1 MRSISAAL
9 CAISVSRLE
18 AQTDAGGRANAVEQP
33 HHALDKR
40 HVGVAYAAAETLRRA
55 GSFKS
60 HTSMDREASLR
71 GLESGCRPP
80 TSPRLVNW
88 RPSRFLAKPFDLNEL
103 VDSVEQLTAV

>member
-9 CAISVSRLE
+9 FAISVSRLE
-18 AQTDAGGRANAVEQP
+18 AQTDAAGRANVVQP

-71 GLESGCRPP
+71 GVELGCRPP